1 MASTLAC
8 STICGVITVLHTAV
22 ADSAGAHSSQ
32 AGADLRKLLNKNQF
46 CQNKWCGVNPEFAQT
61 AQFLF

>member
-32 AGADLRKLLNKNQF
+32 AGADLRKQFNKKNLQK
-46 CQNKWCGVNPEFAQT
+46 QVVWG
-61 AQFLF
+61 